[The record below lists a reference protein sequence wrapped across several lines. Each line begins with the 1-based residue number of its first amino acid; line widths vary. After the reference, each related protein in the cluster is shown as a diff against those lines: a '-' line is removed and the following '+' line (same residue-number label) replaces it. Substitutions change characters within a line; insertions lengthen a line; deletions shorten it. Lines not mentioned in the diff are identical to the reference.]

1 MKRRF
6 IDHNLVAA
14 IMHFIFGTVAACG
27 ETLDKGQTQAAFERL
42 AAELPYL
49 SLSSVIHDSRRD
61 YFQAADPTQ
70 TEKHFQVIDKVTDGT
85 HAKDSLI
92 GLSNHAD
99 AKVRTL
105 AAVALFDF
113 EDPAVLPEL
122 VRLTGDDST
131 TFDGHPEISQSWLA
145 SAGSGPPRKQQTVGD
160 IARSM
165 VSFYM
170 TRAGFYYGIED
181 NTQPGFREYWATRK
195 NRSHCASWFSVQ
207 LARAM
212 AGTSPAQKECLD
224 RIRLLRT
231 HIDKL
236 AADERAWTL
245 LWLNGESGSDALVTE
260 EELIHA
266 AKSLRPDKLLL
277 MLRKKIPS
285 DDPDLQPR
293 SNNNWPY
300 KRMQLFV
307 LRHANLLLRSRDSVS
322 LLECETWER
331 DYQKHGIS
339 DPTITSWWA
348 AAAARLE
355 PANASA
361 ILHAAIK
368 RFQGEFDSEEQAT
381 LCFALWQLCGEIEMK
396 FIKDW
401 FFESSPQ
408 RGSFPNC
415 RGQFIE
421 AISKEPSG
429 KQSLADIIQDNRLEK
444 LDWQSLRRLV
454 IAVNLWTSKPIIA
467 EEELREVGHP
477 LGEGHYDWE
486 KDKARELYPK
496 ETKEL
501 EENLSLWRKRLRD
514 GAADLLK

>member
-1 MKRRF
+1 MYF
-6 IDHNLVAA
+6 ILGTLAA
-14 IMHFIFGTVAACG
+14 WGK
-27 ETLDKGQTQAAFERL
+27 TLDKEQTEAAFERL

-49 SLSSVIHDSRRD
+49 SLSSIIYDRRD
-61 YFQAADPTQ
+61 HHFRAAEPNH

-85 HAKDSLI
+85 HAKESLL
-92 GLSNHAD
+92 GLSSHAD
-99 AKVRTL
+99 PKVRTL
-105 AAVALFDF
+105 AAVALFDL
-113 EDPAVLPEL
+113 EDPAVLPTF
-122 VRLTGDDST
+122 VRLTYDDSP

-145 SAGSGPPRKQQTVGD
+145 ISGIAPPHRQQTVGD

-170 TRAGFYYGIED
+170 QPAGFHYGIEHK
-181 NTQPGFREYWATRK
+181 TQPGFREYWAARK
-195 NRSHCASWFSVQ
+195 DRSHCASWFFVQ
-207 LARAM
+207 LARASH
-212 AGTSPAQKECLD
+212 GTSPTQKECID
-224 RIRLLRT
+224 RIHRVRE

-236 AADERAWTL
+236 AADERAWVL
-245 LWLNGESGSDALVTE
+245 LWLNGESGSDALITE
-260 EELIHA
+260 EQLIHV
-266 AKSLRPDKLLL
+266 AKSLGPDKLLL

-307 LRHANLLLRSRDSVS
+307 LRHANLLLRSSDSVS

-381 LCFALWQLCGEIEMK
+381 LCFALWQLRGEIEIK

-401 FFESSPQ
+401 FFEYSPQ

-421 AISKEPSG
+421 AIAQEPNG
-429 KQSLADIIQDNRLEK
+429 KQTLAEIIQDKRLDK

-454 IAVNLWTSKPIIA
+454 RAVNSWTTKPIVT
-467 EEELREVGHP
+467 EEELRSVWHP
-477 LGEGHYDWE
+477 LGEGHYHWE

-514 GAADLLK
+514 GVADLLK